1 VLAQLHDIGTMAPVN
16 SNKSDLAT
24 AAHTS
29 PLQAHVV
36 FQRYNMAIPPKILR
50 DDVERA
56 IRILDQ
62 HDPSTAT
69 AGTNDL
75 EAIDYNN
82 QRYTVKDDLRPMAEA
97 AGIVNLHQKGTGKA
111 YVAKMLAAWDSQN
124 APRIA
129 ALVLRSGT
137 EPARPVI
144 PKRVVP
150 NQDRTGVQPAESKK
164 RKHPPT
170 GVSVAKKRRT
180 DTNGSPEDDD
190 VEMEGQEEP
199 TDGSHLPQATTEA
212 ARLSASGDDCQEG
225 DKPSEAETE
234 EVQVPCPKRH
244 STKKRVTGSEK
255 ATEDVE
261 EGDTAKTAE
270 QLAEENR
277 RLKDKELEQKLHD
290 ARRLGGYSDPILA
303 ERFRVVYKTV
313 RVPMGGGVQEEVE
326 ALPVNQLGMW
336 EYAERLEDEARKEG
350 RESEVWMG
358 GGASPPRSLWAEYE
372 DDTINDS

>member
-1 VLAQLHDIGTMAPVN
+1 VLAQLHDIGTMVPVN

-36 FQRYNMAIPPKILR
+36 FQRYNMEIPPKILR

-69 AGTNDL
+69 AGANDL
-75 EAIDYNN
+75 EPIDYNN
-82 QRYTVKDDLRPMAEA
+82 QRYTVKDDLRPMSEA
-97 AGIVNLHQKGTGKA
+97 AGMANLHQKGTKKPD
-111 YVAKMLAAWDSQN
+111 VARMLTAWDSQN

-129 ALVLRSGT
+129 ALLPRSKT
-137 EPARPVI
+137 KLSKPVI
-144 PKRVVP
+144 PKRVIP
-150 NQDRTGVQPAESKK
+150 MQDRTGVQPAESKK
-164 RKHPPT
+164 RKNPPT
-170 GVSVAKKRRT
+170 GVSVAKKRET

-190 VEMEGQEEP
+190 VEMGDQEEP
-199 TDGSHLPQATTEA
+199 NDDGHHPQATTEA
-212 ARLSASGDDCQEG
+212 TRLSASGDNCQEG

-244 STKKRVTGSEK
+244 STRNRVTGSEK
-255 ATEDVE
+255 ATEDLE

-326 ALPVNQLGMW
+326 ALPVYQLGMW

-358 GGASPPRSLWAEYE
+358 GGASPSRSLWAEYE
-372 DDTINDS
+372 EDTINDC